1 MVQTN
6 SNSNSYRNNYC
17 ICFARVSTQSQ
28 DLTQQTN
35 AIIAE
40 AQKLGYD
47 DEHRIIIE
55 YKESAICLAEDERAG
70 IESLKKTIEENQN
83 VDCVIVWELSRLA
96 RRADVMY
103 SIRDY
108 FLEKRINLVCMT
120 PYMRL
125 LEGDGKMSQTSSI
138 MLAIFTSIA
147 ESEMAIKKERMRRGI
162 EVKREKGQW
171 IGGKLR
177 FGYKPNKIGYF
188 VIDEKEAEL
197 VKWIYE
203 KYSTGQY
210 STQSLG
216 VEMMQLGIRNYK
228 DIRGYVRRVWC
239 TLHFNGY
246 DGSDPKFPAIIS
258 EELNSKVKAILN
270 ENREKRSKAKHS
282 DSEYL
287 LKGIIREKETNR
299 LMYGSPYNKGYAI
312 QGHSLTPFNIVH
324 PLVWEECK
332 KQYKGHTEND
342 QLKTKLTKEI
352 GELVRKY
359 EVCASKVCELEKKV
373 DLIEER
379 FINGKLSEAKADEL
393 ENDVKKQIR
402 ELKQQM
408 LRIQEEEKGK
418 AIVLGQIE
426 DDLDDDEYSVELDA
440 YDNES
445 RKKLIKQVIK
455 VVYITRTA
463 EEGSKEKNI
472 TCIEIHN
479 NYNDSIKT
487 VKFITHKNRYKG
499 ARYEMC

>member
-1 MVQTN
+1 M
-6 SNSNSYRNNYC
+6 SDKFC

-35 AIIAE
+35 SIISE

-108 FLEKRINLVCMT
+108 FLEKKINLVCMT

-162 EVKREKGQW
+162 EMKKEKGQW

-177 FGYKPNKIGYF
+177 FGYKPNKFGYF
-188 VIDEKEAEL
+188 IIDENEAEI

-203 KYSTGQY
+203 KYSTGKY
-210 STQSLG
+210 STHSLG
-216 VEMMQLGIRNYK
+216 LEMMQLGIREYQELS
-228 DIRGYVRRVWC
+228 GYVRRVWC
-239 TLHFNGY
+239 TLSFNGY

-258 EELNSKVKAILN
+258 KELNSKVKSILK
-270 ENREKRSKAKHS
+270 ENSVKHLKAKHS

-299 LMYGSPYNKGYAI
+299 LMYGSLNNKGYTVK
-312 QGHSLTPFNIVH
+312 GKSLTPFNIVH

-332 KQYKGHTEND
+332 KLYKGHTEND
-342 QLKTKLTKEI
+342 RLKIKLTKELS
-352 GELVRKY
+352 ELVRKY
-359 EVCASKVCELEKKV
+359 EVCVKKVYELEKKI
-373 DLIEER
+373 DFIEER
-379 FINGKLSEAKADEL
+379 LINGRISEAKADEM
-393 ENDVKKQIR
+393 ENETKKQIR
-402 ELKQQM
+402 DLKQQM

-418 AIVLGQIE
+418 AVVLGQIE
-426 DDLDDDEYSVELDA
+426 DNLNDKDNIVDLDA

-455 VVYITRTA
+455 VVYVTRVA

-479 NYNDSIKT
+479 NYNNDIQT
-487 VKFITHKNRYKG
+487 FKFKTHKNRYKG
-499 ARYEMC
+499 ARYEIC